1 MSYTISQIIADSKGV
16 VVALDWA
23 YSNVDGTISN
33 QLRLAEPTDVSTML
47 PRGEV
52 TEAVAITWLEEQLG
66 NTSEDFD
73 KAIAERK
80 AQQEYAETLS
90 AYVNNAG
97 NFVLVEPEVV
107 EPEVVVPAV

>member
-1 MSYTISQIIADSKGV
+1 MYSISQIIADSKGV

-33 QLRLAEPTDVSTML
+33 QLRLAEPTDVSTMV
-47 PRGEV
+47 PRSEV
-52 TEAVAITWLEEQLG
+52 TEAVAIEMLEAQLG

-90 AYVNNAG
+90 AYTNDGGG
-97 NFVLVEPEVV
+97 NFVLVEPEVI
-107 EPEVVVPAV
+107 EPEVVEPGA